1 MLLQP
6 HSSAAQGSPVLT
18 PSPVQCLHAASPS
31 PQVAETCQLAV
42 RRLEWLQEHGEE
54 PGSSPYRSVDPAP
67 PAEETDVATLRAV
80 LLDESLP
87 LFDRYRAM
95 FALRN
100 LGGRDAVL
108 ALADGKG
115 WPGAVCSLWVCRG
128 LIHDWISQIQSCV
141 AACTAASRA
150 ACPPT
155 LKALGALWCLTAP
168 SPHCLCG
175 VCQVVLVFPGSG
187 ELLPHPGGAAAIQ
200 PHSELWELFWRR
212 ASVCPK
218 RKRGRA
224 LSVTLLVTLCSP
236 READGAL

>member
-6 HSSAAQGSPVLT
+6 HSSAAQGSPVLA
-18 PSPVQCLHAASPS
+18 PSPVQCLHTASPS

-80 LLDESLP
+80 LLDESRP

-150 ACPPT
+150 ACPPYSQSARCS
-155 LKALGALWCLTAP
+155 LVSHSPFPSLSLWGLPGCAGVSRFWGTASP
-168 SPHCLCG
+168 SWRGCG
-175 VCQVVLVFPGSG
+175 
-187 ELLPHPGGAAAIQ
+187 HP
-200 PHSELWELFWRR
+200 
-212 ASVCPK
+212 AS
-218 RKRGRA
+218 
-224 LSVTLLVTLCSP
+224 L
-236 READGAL
+236 